1 MLALPAA
8 RNLYAVQL
16 HGPCAASGPAQSAC
30 DDAAPQHT
38 PAFAAARSAAFLLA
52 PQGAGTFSYYL
63 RTQSTLPQNPSL
75 SLSSFAA
82 YDAARQTRWLVY
94 GMGCGLMAGLV
105 LFAVLLRLTFRERVY
120 LRFMLNLA
128 AAAPVSQQRRMP
140 RWVDIA
146 TIPLRFFR

>member
-1 MLALPAA
+1 M
-8 RNLYAVQL
+8 
-16 HGPCAASGPAQSAC
+16 
-30 DDAAPQHT
+30 
-38 PAFAAARSAAFLLA
+38 A
-52 PQGAGTFSYYL
+52 PQGAVTFSYYL

-94 GMGCGLMAGLV
+94 GMGCGPMAGLV
-105 LFAVLLRLTFRERVY
+105 LFALLLRWTFRERVY
-120 LRFMLNLA
+120 LRFMLDLAAAAA

-146 TIPLRFFR
+146 TIPLRFFG